1 MEHNEYFEKL
11 IGLKFNHF
19 AKISGLN
26 ASKIKLPPKIVK
38 LNCSENKLIPR
49 YLFIIFHITSYY
61 FVHVHLV
68 HQGIPLI
75 SVLLVQ
81 YVFYCNESTTHQNL
95 FRIVGDSMKL
105 SVAVWISR
113 MPVFS
118 VEQKVPCFWLVLGAV
133 EKQLL
138 FHVYWE
144 SLVKID
150 GAILIKLTARC

>member
-11 IGLKFNHF
+11 IWLKFTHF

-49 YLFIIFHITSYY
+49 YLLIIFHITSYY
-61 FVHVHLV
+61 LVHVHLV

-81 YVFYCNESTTHQNL
+81 YVFYCNEPTSNNTPKSDLNIEANKQCMC
-95 FRIVGDSMKL
+95 IVL
-105 SVAVWISR
+105 A
-113 MPVFS
+113 
-118 VEQKVPCFWLVLGAV
+118 
-133 EKQLL
+133 
-138 FHVYWE
+138 
-144 SLVKID
+144 
-150 GAILIKLTARC
+150 TAR